1 MGIREQRRMMD
12 IYGTHRERP
21 STYVLPDGITPR
33 ELQRLHTQDELY
45 NISMGE
51 ILEEEIAQA
60 DFHHVLDAGCGSGGW
75 LIEAARAYP
84 TFTKLIGVDISEA
97 MIEHAREQAGK
108 YGVHDRVEFY
118 SMDALQMLRFSD
130 GYFDL
135 VNQRFGFSYLRLW
148 DWRQVLTEYRRVT
161 RSGGVIR
168 LTETDVQ
175 IETNSKAGERYFQLI
190 RNALYAS
197 SHLFPPQTPR
207 LTSELPRFL
216 QQAGLKQIKSRASRL
231 EYRPQTPTGRL
242 YYEDIKMSTETLA
255 PFIRKWS
262 RLPADYDALCQ
273 QMLADMQQPDFVAR
287 VHLTTAWGVK

>member
-1 MGIREQRRMMD
+1 MMD

-33 ELQRLHTQDELY
+33 ELHRLQTQDDMY

-51 ILEEEIAQA
+51 ILAEQEDLT
-60 DFHHVLDAGCGSGGW
+60 DFHHILDAGCGTGGW

-84 TFTKLIGVDISEA
+84 TFTRLVGVDISEA
-97 MIEHAREQAGK
+97 MIGHARDKASQYK
-108 YGVHDRVEFY
+108 VHDRVEFY
-118 SMDALQMLRFSD
+118 AMDALQMLRFPD

-161 RSGGVIR
+161 RGGGVIR

-175 IETNSKAGERYFQLI
+175 VETNSKAGERYFQLI
-190 RNALYAS
+190 RDALYAS

-207 LTSELPRFL
+207 LTSELARFL
-216 QQAGLKQIKSRASRL
+216 QQAGLKQVQSRASL
-231 EYRPQTPTGRL
+231 VEYRPQTRTGRL
-242 YYEDIKMSTETLA
+242 FYEDIRLCTETLA

-262 RLPADYDALCQ
+262 RLPDDYDALCQ
-273 QMLADMQQPDFVAR
+273 HMLTDMQQADFVAR
-287 VHLTTAWGVK
+287 VHLTTAWGMK